1 MKSGRGGFRSQRREQ
16 LQVLDDPRHDS
27 YKAKGKLP
35 DPTRCPEC
43 GAVFRGGRWTWSA
56 APGESVHEQLCPA
69 CQRIRDGYPAG
80 YLTLGGEY
88 LAAHR
93 DEILHI
99 VRNCEAK
106 EKAAHPLQ
114 RIIAIKDVDGSV
126 LVTTTDAH
134 LARRIAESIH
144 DACKGSL
151 ALQYNKEE
159 NLLRATWSR

>member
-1 MKSGRGGFRSQRREQ
+1 MKGERSGSRSKRREQ
-16 LQVLDDPRHDS
+16 LQDDPRHDS

-43 GAVFRGGRWTWSA
+43 GAVFHKGRWTWNA
-56 APGESVHEQLCPA
+56 APSGSVHEQSCPA

-80 YLTLGGEY
+80 YVNLGGDY

-93 DEILHI
+93 DEILNL
-99 VRNCEAK
+99 VRNCEAE
-106 EKAAHPLQ
+106 EKARHPLQ
-114 RIIAIKDVDGSV
+114 RIIAIKDVEGGV
-126 LVTTTDAH
+126 MVTTTDTH
-134 LARRIAESIH
+134 LARRIAERVH

-159 NLLRATWSR
+159 NLVRATWTR